1 MTAAGD
7 AALAGGRASAA
18 HGGTVAIVAAD
29 LVLASAS
36 PRRSAL
42 LAGIGV
48 RFAVVPA
55 QLDETPEPAELPRD
69 YVARL
74 ALAKARAVAAATGGA
89 LPVLGA
95 DTTVVCDGRLLGKP
109 VSEADAV
116 AMLMALSGRT
126 HQVFT
131 AVALVRGATA
141 AGVLVETAVTFRELS
156 AAECRAYWR
165 SGEPADKAGGYALQG
180 MGGVFVTRIEGS
192 YSGVVGLPV
201 AETYKLLCDFAIDCG
216 LSRV

>member
-1 MTAAGD
+1 
-7 AALAGGRASAA
+7 
-18 HGGTVAIVAAD
+18 
-29 LVLASAS
+29 AS

-55 QLDETPEPAELPRD
+55 HLDETPKPAERPRD

-74 ALAKARAVAAATGGA
+74 ALAKARAVADAIGA
-89 LPVLGA
+89 VLPVLGA
-95 DTTVVCDGRLLGKP
+95 DTTVVCEGRMLGKP
-109 VSEADAV
+109 AGEAEAV

-126 HQVFT
+126 HQVLT
-131 AVALVRGATA
+131 AVALVRGAAA

-156 AAECRAYWR
+156 TAECRSYWH

-180 MGGVFVTRIEGS
+180 MGGIFVTRIEGS

-216 LSRV
+216 PSRI

>member
-1 MTAAGD
+1 MTGAGN
-7 AALAGGRASAA
+7 APWAGGAVDLA
-18 HGGTVAIVAAD
+18 AAD

-36 PRRSAL
+36 PRRRDL

-55 QLDETPEPAELPRD
+55 HLDETPEPGERPRD

-74 ALAKARAVAAATGGA
+74 ARAKARAVATGLGDT

-95 DTTVVCDGRLLGKP
+95 DTTVVCDDRLLGKP
-109 VSEADAV
+109 VDEAEAV

-126 HQVFT
+126 HQVLT
-131 AVALVRGATA
+131 AVALVRGAA
-141 AGVLVETAVTFRELS
+141 EAGVVVETAVSFRALS
-156 AAECRAYWR
+156 LAECRAYWR

-180 MGGVFVTRIEGS
+180 LGGIFVTRIAGS

-201 AETYKLLCDFAIDCG
+201 AETYTLMRDFAIACG
-216 LSRV
+216 PDRT

>member
-1 MTAAGD
+1 MTGAGD
-7 AALAGGRASAA
+7 TVAGGAVPIA
-18 HGGTVAIVAAD
+18 AAD

-55 QLDETPEPAELPRD
+55 HLDETPEPDERPRD
-69 YVARL
+69 YVTRL
-74 ALAKARAVAAATGGA
+74 ALAKARAVADAIGEV

-95 DTTVVCDGRLLGKP
+95 DTTVVCAGRVLGKP
-109 VSEADAV
+109 ACEAEAV

-131 AVALVRGATA
+131 AVALVRGAA
-141 AGVLVETAVTFRELS
+141 AASVLVETAVTFRAL
-156 AAECRAYWR
+156 ATAECRSYWR

-180 MGGVFVTRIEGS
+180 MGGIFVTRIEGS

-201 AETYKLLCDFAIDCG
+201 AETYKLLSDFAIDCG
-216 LSRV
+216 LTRT

>member
-1 MTAAGD
+1 MTGAGD
-7 AALAGGRASAA
+7 AATRGAANPA
-18 HGGTVAIVAAD
+18 HGGAVAIAAAD

-48 RFAVVPA
+48 RFAAVPA
-55 QLDETPEPAELPRD
+55 HLDETPEPAEPARA

-74 ALAKARAVAAATGGA
+74 ALAKARAVAAIVGSP

-95 DTTVVCDGRLLGKP
+95 DTTVVCAGRLLGKP
-109 VSEADAV
+109 ACEADAV

-131 AVALVRGATA
+131 AVALVRGATE

-156 AAECRAYWR
+156 VAECRSYWR

-180 MGGVFVTRIEGS
+180 MGGIFVTRIEGS

-216 LSRV
+216 LARV

>member
-1 MTAAGD
+1 
-7 AALAGGRASAA
+7 
-18 HGGTVAIVAAD
+18 
-29 LVLASAS
+29 
-36 PRRSAL
+36 
-42 LAGIGV
+42 
-48 RFAVVPA
+48 
-55 QLDETPEPAELPRD
+55 
-69 YVARL
+69 VARL
-74 ALAKARAVAAATGGA
+74 ARAKARAVAAATGGA

-116 AMLMALSGRT
+116 AMLMTLSGRT

>member
-7 AALAGGRASAA
+7 AALAGGPGPA
-18 HGGTVAIVAAD
+18 HGGTVAIAAAD

-74 ALAKARAVAAATGGA
+74 ARAKARAVAAATGGA

-116 AMLMALSGRT
+116 AMLMTLSGRT